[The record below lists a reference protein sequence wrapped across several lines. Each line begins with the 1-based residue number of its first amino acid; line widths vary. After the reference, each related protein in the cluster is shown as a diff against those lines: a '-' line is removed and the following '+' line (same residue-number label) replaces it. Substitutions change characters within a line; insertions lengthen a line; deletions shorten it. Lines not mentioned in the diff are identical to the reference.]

1 MRQGDRVAT
10 SGRRTSNATR
20 PPAGAQGSAVPFDY
34 RLGAYDSG
42 RYRSSIFV
50 AVPQM
55 MCSTATELTTTPGG
69 WGSTPVLV
77 PGARQD

>member
-1 MRQGDRVAT
+1 
-10 SGRRTSNATR
+10 
-20 PPAGAQGSAVPFDY
+20 VPFDY